1 MTKSFFLSILCL
13 CLLVPTLF
21 AQVTPCDCFDTQL
34 VRARDTTNEGRYYEF
49 EVTAR
54 DNCPAKLRSF
64 FLGLECGTVTQAWNS
79 MGKSIDRHYQHP
91 QNDLWGLKVGDLG
104 SNPLADTFKLGFILT
119 PENAVCTEIQS
130 YWKPVVAYQT
140 ASCVEFKTLDLSYL
154 PGLTPKMKVE
164 PTSKSGVYDL
174 SFTMPGKGHA
184 SVEIQ
189 DTFGNPLMLLF
200 DERIN
205 RQQRLT
211 RQVDLN
217 GFTPGLYLYHVHT
230 NYGQSSGKIWV
241 R

>member
-1 MTKSFFLSILCL
+1 MAKSFFLGILCL
-13 CLLVPTLF
+13 CLLAPSLS

-49 EVTAR
+49 QVTASKK
-54 DNCPAKLRSF
+54 CPAKLRSF
-64 FLGLECGTVTQAWNS
+64 FLGLECGTVTHVWNS
-79 MGKSIDRHYQHP
+79 LGRSVEKRYQQP
-91 QNDLWGLKVGDLG
+91 QNDMWGLKIGDLG
-104 SNPLADTFKLGFILT
+104 SRALSDTFRLGFILT
-119 PENAVCTEIQS
+119 PENVVCTEIQS

-140 ASCVEFKTLDLSYL
+140 ASCVAYETLDLPYL
-154 PGLTPKMKVE
+154 PGFTPKMKVE

-174 SFTMPGKGHA
+174 SFTMPGKGYA

-200 DERIN
+200 DGRIN

-217 GFTPGLYLYHVHT
+217 GFSPGLYLYHMHT
-230 NYGQSSGKIWV
+230 DYGQSSGRIWV